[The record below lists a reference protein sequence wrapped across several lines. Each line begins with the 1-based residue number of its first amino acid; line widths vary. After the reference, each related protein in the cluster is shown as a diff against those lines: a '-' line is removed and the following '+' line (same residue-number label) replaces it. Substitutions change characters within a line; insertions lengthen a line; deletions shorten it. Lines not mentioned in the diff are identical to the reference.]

1 MGIIFLVLLVVIAVV
16 WECVRK
22 CRTSARAHRGNH
34 ADGEWRSLEDGS
46 SVLISNDGR
55 PITRLG
61 PMASLLRND
70 IGRNEGGA
78 NLAGI
83 GTYQPT
89 RTGATPEM
97 RADAHGMSGRF
108 APYDPPAATMA
119 AFRYPPPGPVPTP
132 ENRSIRTHDSG
143 LSGET
148 KVASLHDG
156 DKNEGEQ
163 VRSSNFSSGC
173 KDTVRFGLTFSCAAQ
188 DFAKLQHPIAV
199 RFHFYRAHMTV
210 RY

>member
-1 MGIIFLVLLVVIAVV
+1 MGIIFLVLFVVIAVV

-22 CRTSARAHRGNH
+22 CRASARAHRRNH
-34 ADGEWRSLEDGS
+34 DEGQWQNLEDGS

-61 PMASLLRND
+61 PMASLLRSDN
-70 IGRNEGGA
+70 GRNEGGA

-108 APYDPPAATMA
+108 APYDPPATMA
-119 AFRYPPPGPVPTP
+119 TFRYPPPGPVPTP
-132 ENRSIRTHDSG
+132 ESRSIRTHDSG

-148 KVASLHDG
+148 KVASVHG
-156 DKNEGEQ
+156 GEKKEGEQ
-163 VRSSNFSSGC
+163 VRSLIFEGGC
-173 KDTVRFGLTFSCAAQ
+173 KKKKKKKQFALGLLLTVRHRTLPSCSTP
-188 DFAKLQHPIAV
+188 L
-199 RFHFYRAHMTV
+199 R
-210 RY
+210 

>member
-1 MGIIFLVLLVVIAVV
+1 MGIIFLVLFVVIAVV

-22 CRTSARAHRGNH
+22 CRASARAHRRNH
-34 ADGEWRSLEDGS
+34 DEGQWQNLEDGS

-61 PMASLLRND
+61 PMASLLRSDN
-70 IGRNEGGA
+70 GRNEGGA

-108 APYDPPAATMA
+108 APYDPPATMA
-119 AFRYPPPGPVPTP
+119 TFRYPPPGPVPTP
-132 ENRSIRTHDSG
+132 ESRSIRTHDSG

-148 KVASLHDG
+148 KVASVHG
-156 DKNEGEQ
+156 GEKKEGEQ
-163 VRSSNFSSGC
+163 VRSLIFEGGC
-173 KDTVRFGLTFSCAAQ
+173 KKKKKKNSSRWAYF
-188 DFAKLQHPIAV
+188 
-199 RFHFYRAHMTV
+199 
-210 RY
+210 